1 MGQGHGWKKIYSGV
15 INTLTESRTVF
26 HEVMGKRMSVGIN
39 KQTNTTSQGLSLRV
53 DKRRTEGSCKKEERG
68 SGL

>member
-1 MGQGHGWKKIYSGV
+1 MEKIYSGV

-26 HEVMGKRMSVGIN
+26 HEVMGKRMSVDIN

-53 DKRRTEGSCKKEERG
+53 VKKRTEGSCRKKERG
-68 SGL
+68 RGV